1 MNNQPRKS
9 TSKRLGV
16 QTIVNKNNNI
26 FVFSNNQPKTKSV
39 QLADEHQQLIE
50 QNNDLDD
57 FKTNLGYGNIK
68 FGLSNNTLE
77 AFYPNQYT
85 IHKKSSLIN
94 QWLVQKYCPTQCPDS
109 NLILQLI
116 HNNEDFKKIIAL
128 YLDMV
133 FSMKVFKSD
142 RNEDYISKIFNN
154 MNAQKII
161 GKVKPVIDSI
171 KKRPYLFGFDPR
183 DSASDQQIAYHLK
196 NISMLRNYIAHDSD
210 DNLKLD
216 SDVYASLTEQLD
228 QFIEQENKKF
238 TEQNGHNLALISQF
252 YPSWSDEQVVKN
264 YHDYHFNM
272 LDKNLG
278 VNLRQIA
285 LLIREKNNISQVLDD
300 DRRAKFNVVLKFYL
314 YTWLKENQAQL
325 DDYIQQLR
333 QAQLDDKDAIY
344 QKIAQDIPADNINRL
359 IKLCK
364 QIDFQTKPT
373 RFKHIP
379 VKTINEQ
386 WDYRVLMIYSLTK
399 FLTIK
404 ETNELI
410 STLLNK
416 IEAISN
422 LLEIDRALKLQAVDA
437 IQPNQWFFA
446 SLPMPKKPAKN
457 TKQPKLKHQS
467 RPKPTNGIRG
477 LAELQ
482 AQIQPSITHSVSS
495 DNQSIQHQP
504 VTTSLKS
511 IDYERIARQLTIVN
525 RIRSYH
531 QPKHAEYH
539 RQELIDAISLFYGVD
554 QDKIADDTFEEKI
567 KIRVNGSTQSVPR
580 SLKNILRNNVIK
592 TKFFNYL
599 VRYVEPK
606 KVANLLH
613 GNYGLALFLVQQL
626 TPSQLESL
634 MNEYIKLEDENQ
646 LVGQAPR
653 EELTEVQ
660 KQRLE
665 QYEHQLAMIFSEKNL
680 LNVLRESQDDGRKIS
695 FIKPYLTCI
704 YLLIKNLNRINA
716 YYSIAFSMYER
727 DYKLLKLSQG
737 QTIKDAYF
745 NCELTE
751 SLLANNKPHKIVF
764 DDIESL
770 KKCNSNQQSEETDY
784 QRIHSTEKQT
794 NLKNLFKAYRNQI
807 LHYNVVDHLL
817 SPDFRFPDE
826 FEYRNYFRIYQ
837 WLMQCSL
844 LDMEQAGEVN
854 TFTNLLA
861 KYRADLDKYQRYSK
875 KFVYQINLLF
885 AYNYARYKD
894 LSDER
899 IFNRKY

>member
-1 MNNQPRKS
+1 MNNQPHKS

-50 QNNDLDD
+50 QNNDLDN
-57 FKTNLGYGNIK
+57 FKTNLEYGNIK
-68 FGLSNNTLE
+68 FGLSNNALE

-85 IHKKSSLIN
+85 IHKKSSSIN

-171 KKRPYLFGFDPR
+171 RKRPYLFGFDPK

-210 DNLKLD
+210 DNLRLD

-228 QFIEQENKKF
+228 QFIEQENKNF

-252 YPSWSDEQVVKN
+252 YPSWSDEQVVKK

-300 DRRAKFNVVLKFYL
+300 DRRAKFNVALKFYL

-344 QKIAQDIPADNINRL
+344 QKIAQDIPANDINRL
-359 IKLCK
+359 IKLCQ
-364 QIDFQTKPT
+364 QIDFQAKPT

-379 VKTINEQ
+379 VKMINEQ
-386 WDYRVLMIYSLTK
+386 WDFRVLMIHSLTK

-410 STLLNK
+410 SALLNK

-446 SLPMPKKPAKN
+446 SLPMPNKLIKQAQQAKP
-457 TKQPKLKHQS
+457 KHQS

-511 IDYERIARQLTIVN
+511 IDYERIARQLTVVN

-592 TKFFNYL
+592 TRFFNYL

-646 LVGQAPR
+646 LVGQTPR
-653 EELTEVQ
+653 EELTETQ
-660 KQRLE
+660 KQRLG

-680 LNVLRESQDDGRKIS
+680 FDVLRESQNDGRKIS

-727 DYKLLKLSQG
+727 DYRLSG
-737 QTIKDAYF
+737 LPLFKYKKKDDPYF
-745 NCELTE
+745 NTKMTE
-751 SLLANNKPHKIVF
+751 MILSNNKKYHQVFANLDKIKQL
-764 DDIESL
+764 DL
-770 KKCNSNQQSEETDY
+770 ADY
-784 QRIHSTEKQT
+784 QAILSDQPQKG
-794 NLKNLFKAYRNQI
+794 LKNLFKEYRSQVM
-807 LHYNVVDHLL
+807 HYNVVDYLL
-817 SPDFRFPDE
+817 NRDFHFPKK

-844 LDMEQAGEVN
+844 LNMEQSGEIN

>member
-1 MNNQPRKS
+1 MNHQTRKS

-16 QTIVNKNNNI
+16 QTIVNNNNNI

-50 QNNDLDD
+50 QNNDLDN

-68 FGLSNNTLE
+68 FGLSNNALE

-85 IHKKSSLIN
+85 IHKKSSSIN
-94 QWLVQKYCPTQCPDS
+94 QWLVQKYCPAQCIDS

-133 FSMKVFKSD
+133 FSMKVFKGN

-154 MNAQKII
+154 MNAKEII
-161 GKVKPVIDSI
+161 DKVKSVIDSI
-171 KKRPYLFGFDPR
+171 KKRPYLFGFNPK
-183 DSASDQQIAYHLK
+183 DSASDQKIAYHLK
-196 NISMLRNYIAHDSD
+196 NISMLRNHIAHDSN
-210 DNLKLD
+210 DNLRID

-228 QFIEQENKKF
+228 QFIEQENEKF

-252 YPSWSDEQVVKN
+252 YPSWSDEEVVKN
-264 YHDYHFNM
+264 YHDYYFNM

-285 LLIREKNNISQVLDD
+285 LLIREKNNIGQMLDD

-314 YTWLKENQAQL
+314 YTWLKANQAKL

-344 QKIAQDIPADNINRL
+344 QKIAQDIPANDINRL
-359 IKLCK
+359 IKLCQ
-364 QIDFQTKPT
+364 QIDFQIKPT
-373 RFKHIP
+373 RFKRIP

-386 WDYRVLMIYSLTK
+386 WDCRVLMIYSLTK

-410 STLLNK
+410 SALLNK

-422 LLEIDRALKLQAVDA
+422 LLEIDRVLKLQAVDA
-437 IQPNQWFFA
+437 IQPNQRFFA
-446 SLPMPKKPAKN
+446 SLPMPNKPIKQAKQTQPKQQPQSKPA
-457 TKQPKLKHQS
+457 
-467 RPKPTNGIRG
+467 NGIRG
-477 LAELQ
+477 LAELR
-482 AQIQPSITHSVSS
+482 AQLQPSIAPSASP
-495 DNQSIQHQP
+495 DNQSTQCQP

-539 RQELIDAISLFYGVD
+539 RQELIDAISLFWGSD
-554 QDKIADDTFEEKI
+554 ELCITDGIFDEEI
-567 KIRVNGSTQSVPR
+567 KVLVNGSTKPVSR
-580 SLKNILRNNVIK
+580 KLKNILRNNVIK
-592 TKFFNYL
+592 TKFFNYII
-599 VRYVEPK
+599 RYIEPK

-634 MNEYIKLEDENQ
+634 MNEYIELEDENQ
-646 LVGQAPR
+646 LVGQTPR
-653 EELTEVQ
+653 EELTEMQ

-680 LNVLRESQDDGRKIS
+680 FDVLRESQNNGRKIS

-716 YYSIAFSMYER
+716 YYLIAFAMYER
-727 DYKLLKLSQG
+727 DYRLSGLPLFQYKK
-737 QTIKDAYF
+737 KDDPYF
-745 NCELTE
+745 NTKMTE
-751 SLLANNKPHKIVF
+751 MILSNNKKYHQVFANLDKIKQL
-764 DDIESL
+764 DL
-770 KKCNSNQQSEETDY
+770 ADY
-784 QRIHSTEKQT
+784 QAILSDQPQKG
-794 NLKNLFKAYRNQI
+794 LKNLFKEYRNQVM
-807 LHYNVVDHLL
+807 HYNVVDYLL
-817 SPDFRFPDE
+817 NRDFHFPDQ

-837 WLMQCSL
+837 WLLQNSL
-844 LDMEQAGEVN
+844 LDMEQSGEIN
-854 TFTNLLA
+854 TFTKVLSVHRANLT
-861 KYRADLDKYQRYSK
+861 KYQCYSK
-875 KFVYQINLLF
+875 DLTYQLNLLF

-894 LSDER
+894 LSDEH